1 MRRLI
6 VLAAIASVPT
16 WGAEPSAI
24 FGIEIGKPLT
34 LPECSFSLAAGSKF
48 YDASQQAI
56 CSETAHPDRAAAGV
70 SWSRVTFPND
80 KAPLIAKWSYVN
92 AYIYRGIVEGVE
104 FPTAGISSQEVV
116 LTQLK
121 QKFGQPTSLRVGTA
135 QNAMGAA
142 FKTYEAEWLLPR
154 LKVAFHG
161 TLDTLDKGRVEICAP
176 VLCALRSATET
187 SQTSQRQ
194 GL

>member
-6 VLAAIASVPT
+6 ALAAIVSMPA
-16 WGAEPSAI
+16 WAAEPSTI
-24 FGIEIGKPLT
+24 FGIEFGKPLT

-48 YDASQQAI
+48 YDASQQSI
-56 CSETAHPDRAAAGV
+56 CGETAQPDRTTAGV
-70 SWSRVTFPND
+70 SWSRVTFPTD

-92 AYIYRGIVEGVE
+92 AYTYRGIVEGVE
-104 FPTAGISSQEVV
+104 FPTAGVSSQEVV

-142 FKTYEAEWLLPR
+142 FKTYDAEWQLPNLR
-154 LKVAFHG
+154 VTFHG
-161 TLDTLDKGRVEICAP
+161 TLDTLDKGKVQICAP
-176 VLCALRSATET
+176 VLCALRSASDANRTG
-187 SQTSQRQ
+187 QRQ